1 VRNPVSSDPPSPRVA
16 VVGAGFAGLSAAFRL
31 HGWGIPSVVLEA
43 RDRVG
48 GRVLTTH
55 LDNGEPAELGAE
67 WIEEHDRAVLGLAE
81 ELGLELAATGVDYRR
96 RQAVGALAASD
107 EDQERALEVARAALD
122 GRRGNGANQS
132 LGAFVRSLPLDES
145 QRATLVARLQ
155 GTCARDLDQVSLHVA
170 ERGTFVGGSGRYLR
184 VAAGNQFIAVE
195 TAKRLPDVRLRHVV
209 RRIRAQVDGVHV
221 EGTTRGGGFSLQ
233 APAVVVAV
241 PAPLAAGIRFEPALP
256 LQVGRAIAE
265 LPIGDASKLAVATDR
280 VPPLRALQDIA
291 TPFWCWTALGGDR
304 PRRVVTAFAGSPEA
318 QSNLAT
324 TSGDV
329 GVWPR
334 RLAEINA
341 DLLLEGEPVL
351 ATWGDDPFARGCYSC
366 FDDTSWDRMPLL
378 SAPVGRVAFA
388 GEHTAGLSSGTMN
401 GAVESGNRTASW
413 ARDLLAAPS

>member
-1 VRNPVSSDPPSPRVA
+1 
-16 VVGAGFAGLSAAFRL
+16 
-31 HGWGIPSVVLEA
+31 
-43 RDRVG
+43 
-48 GRVLTTH
+48 
-55 LDNGEPAELGAE
+55 
-67 WIEEHDRAVLGLAE
+67 
-81 ELGLELAATGVDYRR
+81 
-96 RQAVGALAASD
+96 
-107 EDQERALEVARAALD
+107 
-122 GRRGNGANQS
+122 
-132 LGAFVRSLPLDES
+132 
-145 QRATLVARLQ
+145 
-155 GTCARDLDQVSLHVA
+155 
-170 ERGTFVGGSGRYLR
+170 
-184 VAAGNQFIAVE
+184 VE

-209 RRIRAQVDGVHV
+209 RRIRARVDGVHV
-221 EGTTRGGGFSLQ
+221 EGTTPEGGFSLQ

-241 PAPLAAGIRFEPALP
+241 PAPLAASIRFEPALP

-265 LPIGDASKLAVATDR
+265 LPMGDASKLAVATAR
-280 VPPLRALQDIA
+280 VPPLRALQDVA

-324 TSGDV
+324 TSGAV
-329 GVWPR
+329 GVWLR

-341 DLLLEGEPVL
+341 DQLLEGEPVL

-378 SAPVGRVAFA
+378 AAPVGRVAFA